1 MVILARCM
9 VEDNCCELEASLG
22 YGETMSHPK
31 KKQTNKKNQ
40 VALFFLT
47 SLWAEF

>member
-1 MVILARCM
+1 MVILAWRM

-31 KKQTNKKNQ
+31 KKKKKPKNK
-40 VALFFLT
+40 
-47 SLWAEF
+47 

>member
-1 MVILARCM
+1 MVILAWRM

-31 KKQTNKKNQ
+31 KKKKKNPKTNST
-40 VALFFLT
+40 LFPHFTLG
-47 SLWAEF
+47 